1 MGKSFKDLSFGKK
14 TLSVFVIAIGV
25 VLLSVFTLFALRSVS
40 EFGNFAEIPAG
51 EPNSLDNG
59 GVYVDEYSSESDVAL
74 YGSNSKSS
82 SDTQGGEERL
92 SKDVS
97 VEIGAKDIMGT
108 IDLVLDTGRQY
119 DAVYDSC
126 YAGDSGWGYL
136 DLEVPSDK
144 VDDFVQKL
152 RDEYNVVSYN
162 YSLDNVVNDE
172 VDIDRNIER
181 LEERL
186 ASVDKALKE
195 ARENGEDY
203 SLYQDE
209 YWRLEDQI
217 YSYKQMKEDVGNS
230 VVYSDVHIEVRDE
243 NYTEYHVFDGVWL
256 AIKTGAHSFILGL
269 IYGLYLI
276 LYVFVMIY
284 IIKVLRN
291 VLRRIG
297 NINPRVVRSLK
308 AETAVSN
315 PVSDD
320 MGGAAEVLTEDKDSV
335 NENDADLF
343 DESNCGKDDK

>member
-25 VLLSVFTLFALRSVS
+25 VLLGVFTLFALRSVS

-51 EPNSLDNG
+51 EPNSFEDS
-59 GVYVDEYSSESDVAL
+59 GVYVDDYSSESDVAL

-97 VEIGAKDIMGT
+97 AEIGAKDIMGT

-136 DLEVPSDK
+136 NLEVPSDK
-144 VDDFVQKL
+144 VDGFIQKL

-172 VDIDRNIER
+172 VDIDKTIER
-181 LEERL
+181 LEQRL
-186 ASVDKALKE
+186 ASVDEALKE

-209 YWRLEDQI
+209 YWRLEDEI

-230 VVYSDVHIEVRDE
+230 VIYSDVHIEVRDE
-243 NYTEYHVFDGVWL
+243 NYTEYHTFDGVWL

-269 IYGLYLI
+269 IYGLYLV
-276 LYVFVMIY
+276 LYVFIMIY
-284 IIKVLRN
+284 IVKVLRG

-297 NINPRVVRSLK
+297 NVNLK
-308 AETAVSN
+308 GNRRLKTWNSVPD
-315 PVSDD
+315 PVSTDT
-320 MGGAAEVLTEDKDSV
+320 GGAAEVLT
-335 NENDADLF
+335 NDGAGD
-343 DESNCGKDDK
+343 DINDVDGDDK